1 MSESLYRKKRNVFLG
16 RANWHSMAEIYLMDR
31 LLHRNK
37 FDRII
42 ELGTMT
48 GGMTLI
54 FGIHALRMGA
64 DVMTFDLRPEPR
76 DAVWG
81 AFVEAFPVK
90 HHEMDVFEWDTEELI
105 KTYLKVGRVLLY
117 CDNGKK
123 IDEFNTYAQYLK
135 PGDVIMTHDRPSEI
149 KFSDIEESVVKYNL
163 KPIYGLELLT
173 YGASEMCF
181 IKGDESD

>member
-1 MSESLYRKKRNVFLG
+1 MSENLYKKKRNVFLG
-16 RANWHSMAEIYLMDR
+16 RSNWHSMAEIYLMDR
-31 LLHRNK
+31 LLYRNN

-54 FGIHALRMGA
+54 FAIHALRMGA
-64 DVMTFDLRPEPR
+64 DVMTFDIRQEPKDTVWKALR
-76 DAVWG
+76 G
-81 AFVEAFPVK
+81 ALPIKYHEA
-90 HHEMDVFEWDTEELI
+90 DVFSWETEELI
-105 KTYLKVGRVLLY
+105 KTYLKIGRVLLY

-135 PGDVIMTHDRPSEI
+135 PGDVIMTHDRPTEI
-149 KFSDIEESVVKYNL
+149 KFSDIEESVIKYNL
-163 KPIYGLELLT
+163 KPMYGLELLT

-181 IKGDESD
+181 IRGDDSD

>member
-1 MSESLYRKKRNVFLG
+1 MTESLFKKKRNVFLG

-31 LLHRNK
+31 LLYRNK
-37 FDRII
+37 FNRII

-64 DVMTFDLRPEPR
+64 DVMTFDIRKEPR
-76 DAVWG
+76 DVVWK
-81 AFVEAFPVK
+81 ALVEVLPIK
-90 HHEMDVFEWDTEELI
+90 YHEADVFTEEAETLI
-105 KTYLKVGRVLLY
+105 ADYMNQGRILLY

-123 IDEFNTYAQYLK
+123 IDEFNKYVQYLK
-135 PGDVIMTHDRPSEI
+135 KGDIVMTHDRPGEI
-149 KFSDIEESVVKYNL
+149 RFSDIEETVVKYNL
-163 KPIYGLELLT
+163 KPLYGLELLT

-181 IKGDESD
+181 IKGDSDE